1 MKQVLLYALCAV
13 IGYALGCV
21 STGVIVSKLYGR
33 IDIRN
38 YGSGNAGMTNVMRTL
53 GWVPSFLTFAGDAL
67 KGVLGALIGRWI
79 GGELGMHIGGICAI
93 LGHNWPALFRFRGGK
108 GILTSVGAIAVINW
122 RLCLLLL
129 AIFAVVVLLISG
141 YMSLASIL
149 SACAYVGLVFVFHK
163 SWVATGAAIVTCAL
177 ALFSHRANMK
187 RLAEGNENRLDSRK
201 ITQVSRKM
209 TKALRNR
216 RKKHDQEDADRS

>member
-53 GWVPSFLTFAGDAL
+53 GWVPSFLTFIGDAL
-67 KGVLGALIGRWI
+67 KGALGALIGMWI
-79 GGELGMHIGGICAI
+79 GGELGMHIGGLCAI

-108 GILTSVGAIAVINW
+108 GMSTSFGYILVMDWRIA
-122 RLCLLLL
+122 LMLLGIQVL
-129 AIFAVVVLLISG
+129 VLLISG

-149 SACAYVGLVFVFHK
+149 SAFAYVGLVFVFHK

>member
-108 GILTSVGAIAVINW
+108 GMSTSFGYILVVDWRIALV
-122 RLCLLLL
+122 LLG
-129 AIFAVVVLLISG
+129 IQVVVLLISG

-187 RLAEGNENRLDSRK
+187 RPGRGQRKPARLQK
-201 ITQVSRKM
+201 NHAGFPKM

>member
-79 GGELGMHIGGICAI
+79 GGELACISA
-93 LGHNWPALFRFRGGK
+93 ASARF
-108 GILTSVGAIAVINW
+108 
-122 RLCLLLL
+122 
-129 AIFAVVVLLISG
+129 SG
-141 YMSLASIL
+141 TTGRRCSAS
-149 SACAYVGLVFVFHK
+149 
-163 SWVATGAAIVTCAL
+163 AAA
-177 ALFSHRANMK
+177 RA
-187 RLAEGNENRLDSRK
+187 
-201 ITQVSRKM
+201 
-209 TKALRNR
+209 
-216 RKKHDQEDADRS
+216 

>member
-53 GWVPSFLTFAGDAL
+53 GWVPSFLTFIGDAL
-67 KGVLGALIGRWI
+67 KGVLGALIGKWI

-108 GILTSVGAIAVINW
+108 GMSTSFGYILVLDWRIALV
-122 RLCLLLL
+122 LL
-129 AIFAVVVLLISG
+129 AIQVLVLLISG

-149 SACAYVGLVFVFHK
+149 SSCAFVGLVFLFHE
-163 SWVATGAAIVTCAL
+163 SWYAIGGAFVACAL

-187 RLAEGNENRLDSRK
+187 RLAKGNENRLDSKK

-209 TKALRNR
+209 TKALKSR
-216 RKKHDQEDADRS
+216 REKHDQEDADRS

>member
-1 MKQVLLYALCAV
+1 
-13 IGYALGCV
+13 
-21 STGVIVSKLYGR
+21 
-33 IDIRN
+33 
-38 YGSGNAGMTNVMRTL
+38 
-53 GWVPSFLTFAGDAL
+53 
-67 KGVLGALIGRWI
+67 
-79 GGELGMHIGGICAI
+79 MHIGGICAI

-108 GILTSVGAIAVINW
+108 GMSTSFGYILVVDWRIALV
-122 RLCLLLL
+122 LLG
-129 AIFAVVVLLISG
+129 IQVVVLLISG

-201 ITQVSRKM
+201 ITRFPEK
-209 TKALRNR
+209 
-216 RKKHDQEDADRS
+216 

>member
-38 YGSGNAGMTNVMRTL
+38 YGSGNTGMTNVMRTL
-53 GWVPSFLTFAGDAL
+53 GWVPSFLTFMGDAL
-67 KGVLGALIGRWI
+67 KGVLGALIGMWI
-79 GGELGMHIGGICAI
+79 GGELGLHIGGVCAI

-108 GILTSVGAIAVINW
+108 GISTSFGYILVVDWRIAVV
-122 RLCLLLL
+122 LLVIQVL
-129 AIFAVVVLLISG
+129 VLLISG
-141 YMSLASIL
+141 YMSLASML
-149 SACAYVGLVFVFHK
+149 SACAFVVLVFLFHE
-163 SWVATGAAIVTCAL
+163 SWYAIGGALVACAL

-187 RLAEGNENRLDSRK
+187 RLAEGSENRLDSKK
-201 ITQVSRKM
+201 ITQVSQKM
-209 TKALRNR
+209 AKTLRNR
-216 RKKHDQEDADRS
+216 RKKHGQEDADRS

>member
-67 KGVLGALIGRWI
+67 KGVLGALIGHAYRRHLRDSRAQLAGAVPLPRRQGHEHLVRLYS
-79 GGELGMHIGGICAI
+79 GG
-93 LGHNWPALFRFRGGK
+93 
-108 GILTSVGAIAVINW
+108 
-122 RLCLLLL
+122 RL
-129 AIFAVVVLLISG
+129 A
-141 YMSLASIL
+141 
-149 SACAYVGLVFVFHK
+149 HR
-163 SWVATGAAIVTCAL
+163 TGAAGHSGGCAADFRL
-177 ALFSHRANMK
+177 YVACVDSFGVRVCRARVRVPQELGRDRRGDRYLRACAVFAPREYEAAGRGQRK
-187 RLAEGNENRLDSRK
+187 PARLQENHAGFPKNDEGAQK
-201 ITQVSRKM
+201 
-209 TKALRNR
+209 
-216 RKKHDQEDADRS
+216 QEEET

>member
-13 IGYALGCV
+13 IGYALGSV

-53 GWVPSFLTFAGDAL
+53 GWVPSFLTFIGDAL
-67 KGVLGALIGRWI
+67 KGVLGVLIGKWI

-108 GILTSVGAIAVINW
+108 GMSTSFGYILVLDWRIA
-122 RLCLLLL
+122 LALL
-129 AIFAVVVLLISG
+129 AIQVLVLLISG

-149 SACAYVGLVFVFHK
+149 SSCAFVGLVFLFHK
-163 SWVATGAAIVTCAL
+163 SWYAIGGAIVACAL

-187 RLAEGNENRLDSRK
+187 RLAMGNENRLDSKK

-209 TKALRNR
+209 TKALKSR
-216 RKKHDQEDADRS
+216 REKHGHEDADRS

>member
-53 GWVPSFLTFAGDAL
+53 GWVPSFLTFVGDAL
-67 KGVLGALIGRWI
+67 KGMLGALIGKWI

-108 GILTSVGAIAVINW
+108 GMSTSFGYILVMDWRIALV
-122 RLCLLLL
+122 LL
-129 AIFAVVVLLISG
+129 AIQVLVLLISG

-149 SACAYVGLVFVFHK
+149 SSCAFVGLVFLFHK
-163 SWVATGAAIVTCAL
+163 SGYAIGGAIVACAL

-187 RLAEGNENRLDSRK
+187 RLAMGNENRLDSQK

-209 TKALRNR
+209 TKALKSR
-216 RKKHDQEDADRS
+216 REKHGHEDADRS

>member
-1 MKQVLLYALCAV
+1 MIWLKYLLIAV
-13 IGYALGCV
+13 ICYFLGNI
-21 STGVIVSKLYGR
+21 STGLLIGKLTAK
-33 IDIRN
+33 IDIRQH
-38 YGSGNAGMTNVMRTL
+38 GSGNAGTTNVMRTL

-67 KGVLGALIGRWI
+67 KGVFGALIGRWI

-108 GILTSVGAIAVINW
+108 GMSTSFGYILVVDWRIALV
-122 RLCLLLL
+122 LLG
-129 AIFAVVVLLISG
+129 IQVVVLLISG

-216 RKKHDQEDADRS
+216 RKKHGQEDADRS

>member
-93 LGHNWPALFRFRGGK
+93 LGHNWPALFRFRGGRRCDPQN
-108 GILTSVGAIAVINW
+108 AVH
-122 RLCLLLL
+122 
-129 AIFAVVVLLISG
+129 
-141 YMSLASIL
+141 
-149 SACAYVGLVFVFHK
+149 SA
-163 SWVATGAAIVTCAL
+163 
-177 ALFSHRANMK
+177 
-187 RLAEGNENRLDSRK
+187 
-201 ITQVSRKM
+201 
-209 TKALRNR
+209 
-216 RKKHDQEDADRS
+216 

>member
-108 GILTSVGAIAVINW
+108 GMSTSFGYILVVDWRIALV
-122 RLCLLLL
+122 LLG
-129 AIFAVVVLLISG
+129 IQVVVLLISR

>member
-53 GWVPSFLTFAGDAL
+53 GWVPSFLTFIGDAL

-79 GGELGMHIGGICAI
+79 GGELGMHIGGLCAI

-108 GILTSVGAIAVINW
+108 GMSTSFGYILVMDWRIA
-122 RLCLLLL
+122 LMLLGIQVL
-129 AIFAVVVLLISG
+129 VLLISG

>member
-38 YGSGNAGMTNVMRTL
+38 YGSGNTGMTNVMRTL
-53 GWVPSFLTFAGDAL
+53 GWGPSFLTFMGDAL
-67 KGVLGALIGRWI
+67 KGVLGALIGMWI
-79 GGELGMHIGGICAI
+79 GGELGLHIGGVCAI

-108 GILTSVGAIAVINW
+108 GISTSFGYILVVDWRIAVV
-122 RLCLLLL
+122 LL
-129 AIFAVVVLLISG
+129 AIQVLVLLISG
-141 YMSLASIL
+141 YMSLASML
-149 SACAYVGLVFVFHK
+149 SACAFVVLVFLFHE
-163 SWVATGAAIVTCAL
+163 SWYAIGGALVACAL

-187 RLAEGNENRLDSRK
+187 RLAEGSENRLDSKK
-201 ITQVSRKM
+201 ITQVSQKM
-209 TKALRNR
+209 AKTLRNR
-216 RKKHDQEDADRS
+216 RKKHGQEDADRS

>member
-67 KGVLGALIGRWI
+67 KGALGALIGMWI
-79 GGELGMHIGGICAI
+79 GGELGMHIGGLCAI

-108 GILTSVGAIAVINW
+108 GMSTSFGYILVVDWRIALV
-122 RLCLLLL
+122 LLG
-129 AIFAVVVLLISG
+129 IQVVVLLISG

>member
-53 GWVPSFLTFAGDAL
+53 GWVPSFLTFIGDAL

-108 GILTSVGAIAVINW
+108 GMSTSFGYILVVDWRIALV
-122 RLCLLLL
+122 LLG
-129 AIFAVVVLLISG
+129 IQVVVLLISG
-141 YMSLASIL
+141 YMSLASML
-149 SACAYVGLVFVFHK
+149 SACAFVGLVFLFHE
-163 SWVATGAAIVTCAL
+163 SWYAVGGAFVACAL

-187 RLAEGNENRLDSRK
+187 RLAEGNENRLDSKK

-216 RKKHDQEDADRS
+216 RKKHGQEDADRS

>member
-1 MKQVLLYALCAV
+1 MNQVLLYALCAV

-108 GILTSVGAIAVINW
+108 GMSTSFGYILVVDWRIALV
-122 RLCLLLL
+122 LLG
-129 AIFAVVVLLISG
+129 IQVVVLLISG